1 MKSRFSCWF
10 RIVSIIILCC
20 FSGSLGVMSG
30 PGIAAAAFSVGEER
44 EVGERLLSIVRK
56 EFTLLDDPDIS
67 QYVSGLGRELLAP
80 LGPQFFNYHF
90 FVISNRELNAFAAP
104 SGLIFIHSGLIEAI
118 SRENELV
125 SVLAHEVA
133 HAASRHIAGQID
145 KAEKMTAG
153 SVALMIAGIAMG
165 AGPLG
170 EALITGSM
178 AANAA
183 MGLKFSRRDEE
194 EADRL
199 AFKWM
204 QEEGRDPQAMVDM
217 LREMRRIS
225 RFRSANLPPYL
236 LSHPEPG
243 KRIGYVQDMILFG
256 PKKKYRTVDEF
267 AFQRIKARV
276 LSLTMGPE
284 ALLPRYSRMVAD
296 ASASEAEKGMAR
308 YGLALVYQQQARYD
322 RAEAELKAV
331 QVRFPDKAMLKTD
344 LGVLYFDSGRFQE
357 ARGLFE
363 ETLAAEPDNGY
374 AAYYLARTLQQ
385 TGHRLQALRMYE
397 DLLAALPDY
406 TKLYFELGKLE
417 TKVGEP
423 GAGAYYLGMYHW
435 YSGQAE
441 QAKTQLKRAIKELP
455 ANNGLRAKAEAW
467 LVKIKKL
474 EKE

>member
-1 MKSRFSCWF
+1 M
-10 RIVSIIILCC
+10 LCC
-20 FSGSLGVMSG
+20 FTGSLGVISK
-30 PGIAAAAFSVGEER
+30 PGTAAAAFSVGEER
-44 EVGERLLSIVRK
+44 EVGERLLSIIRK

-67 QYVSGLGRELLAP
+67 QYVSGLGRELLGP
-80 LGPQFFNYHF
+80 LGPQFFDYHF

-104 SGLIFIHSGLIEAI
+104 SGLIFIHSGLIEAV

-125 SVLAHEVA
+125 SVLAHELA

-183 MGLKFSRRDEE
+183 MGLKFSRQDEE

-204 QEEGRDPQAMVDM
+204 QAEGRDPQAMVDM

-225 RFRSANLPPYL
+225 RFRSANVPPYL

-243 KRIGYVQDMILFG
+243 RRIGYVQDMLLFG

-276 LSLTMGPE
+276 LSLTLGPE
-284 ALLPRYSRMVAD
+284 TLLPRYSQVLAD
-296 ASASEAEKGMAR
+296 DSASEAEKGMAR
-308 YGLALVYQQQARYD
+308 YGLALAHQQQARYD
-322 RAEAELKAV
+322 LAEAELKAV
-331 QVRFPDKAMLKTD
+331 QARFPDKAMLKTD
-344 LGVLYFDSGRFQE
+344 LGVLYFESGRYQE
-357 ARGLFE
+357 ARKQFE
-363 ETLAAEPDNGY
+363 ATLAVEPDNRY

-385 TGHRLQALRMYE
+385 TGHQLQALRMYE
-397 DLLAALPDY
+397 ELLTVLPNY

-435 YSGQAE
+435 YSGKAE
-441 QAKTQLKRAIKELP
+441 QAKTQLKRAIRDLP
-455 ANNGLRAKAEAW
+455 ANDGLRAKAEAW
-467 LVKIKKL
+467 LAKIKRL